1 MSAILRTGRRGAA
14 AALLALLAA
23 ACGTPGGETS
33 PASAAAAPPAGGA
46 AETVPTAPV
55 AEYPAA
61 FGLGRT
67 ATREEI
73 RAWDIDVNPTG
84 EALPPGRGT
93 WEQGRQ
99 LFATQCAG
107 CHGAKGEGIPP
118 HYPMLISAEPRDF
131 SFADD
136 FRKTKTIGNYWPYA
150 TTLYDYIARAMPLT
164 APGSL
169 TPDQVY
175 AIVAYLLAE
184 NQVTGRD
191 VVMDKAALLAVKMPG
206 AGRFVPDDRTG
217 GPEFR

>member
-1 MSAILRTGRRGAA
+1 MSATRRRGARA
-14 AALLALLAA
+14 AAATGLALLAA
-23 ACGTPGGETS
+23 CGDRGGAAA
-33 PASAAAAPPAGGA
+33 PAAVAAAAPSSEATTPPPVVEHPAS
-46 AETVPTAPV
+46 
-55 AEYPAA
+55 
-61 FGLGRT
+61 FGLGRA

-84 EALPPGRGT
+84 EALPAGRGT
-93 WEQGRQ
+93 YEQGKQ
-99 LFATQCAG
+99 IYATQCAG
-107 CHGAKGEGIPP
+107 CHGARGEGIPP
-118 HYPMLISAEPRDF
+118 HYPMLVSAEPRDF

-175 AIVAYLLAE
+175 AVVAYLLAE
-184 NQVTGRD
+184 NEVTGRD
-191 VVMDKAALLAVKMPG
+191 VVMDRAALLAVKMPG